1 MVGVLTGR
9 TVLLTG
15 ATGGLGGA
23 LARRL
28 RAEGADLVLTG
39 RRREELAAL
48 AAEVQGRAVVADL
61 SQGVDDLVRQLDRV
75 DVLVS
80 NAALPGTGGLT
91 TYTAEQAQRVL
102 DVNLGAAVALTHAL
116 LPQMLERRSGAL
128 VYVSSL
134 AGLTATP
141 YTALYNASKF
151 GLRGFGLALH
161 EELRGTG
168 VRSSV
173 VLPGFVRDAGM
184 YADTGL
190 PSPGVFGTC
199 TPDDVADAVVRA
211 VRRGPAQLLVG
222 PLASRVGARLGG
234 LSPALA
240 FRLQRLGLLRDVGQR
255 MARAQQDK
263 R

>member
-1 MVGVLTGR
+1 MLSGR

-28 RAEGADLVLTG
+28 RAEGAELVLTG
-39 RRREELAAL
+39 RREAELTAL
-48 AAEVQGRAVVADL
+48 AQEVQGRALVADL
-61 SQGVDDLVRQLDRV
+61 ADGVEDLLRQLDRV

-80 NAALPGTGGLT
+80 NAALPGTGELGSFT
-91 TYTAEQAQRVL
+91 PEQVRRAL
-102 DVNLGAAVALTHAL
+102 DVNLVAAVALAHGL

-128 VYVSSL
+128 VFVSSL

-141 YTALYNASKF
+141 HTSLYNATKF
-151 GLRGFGLALH
+151 GLRGFGLSLH

-168 VRSSV
+168 VSASV
-173 VLPGFVRDAGM
+173 VLPGFVRGAGM

-190 PSPGVFGTC
+190 AEPAVFGTC
-199 TPDDVADAVVRA
+199 TPDDVAHAVVRA
-211 VRRGPAQLLVG
+211 VQRGPAQVLVG
-222 PLASRVGARLGG
+222 PWASRLGARLGG

-240 FRLQRLGLLRDVGQR
+240 FRLQRAGLLRDVGRR
-255 MARAQQDK
+255 MAQAQQHK